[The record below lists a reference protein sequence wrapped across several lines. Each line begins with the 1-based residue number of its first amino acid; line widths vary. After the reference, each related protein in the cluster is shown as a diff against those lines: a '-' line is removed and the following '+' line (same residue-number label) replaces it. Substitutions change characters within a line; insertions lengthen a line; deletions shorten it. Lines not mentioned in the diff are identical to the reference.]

1 MCNKLAFM
9 FIKHYLCI
17 IKLANKLNMEKETAK
32 ILPIQ
37 PTLKAM
43 EIGEMVAFSLTQLNG
58 VRSSA
63 VTIGTMYNKKF
74 KTHVNR
80 VGNVL
85 EVTRIY

>member
-1 MCNKLAFM
+1 M

-43 EIGEMVAFSLTQLNG
+43 EIGEMVAFSLTQLNE
-58 VRSSA
+58 
-63 VTIGTMYNKKF
+63 IGRASCRE
-74 KTHVNR
+74 R
-80 VGNVL
+80 V
-85 EVTRIY
+85 

>member
-1 MCNKLAFM
+1 M

-43 EIGEMVAFSLTQLNG
+43 EIGEMVAFKFCC
-58 VRSSA
+58 
-63 VTIGTMYNKKF
+63 TINFVLF
-74 KTHVNR
+74 KN
-80 VGNVL
+80 NVQ
-85 EVTRIY
+85 